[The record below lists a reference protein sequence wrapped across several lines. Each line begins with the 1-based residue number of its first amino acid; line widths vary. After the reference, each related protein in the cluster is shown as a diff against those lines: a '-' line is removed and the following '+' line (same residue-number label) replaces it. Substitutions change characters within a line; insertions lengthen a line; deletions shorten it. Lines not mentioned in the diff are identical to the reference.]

1 MVKKGTLVNQKSHID
16 KKNIK
21 LFYKNYKL
29 YNIFYSYA
37 TKLLYYAK
45 EFHLHKIIYIAFSF
59 LSFFRKNNTVIK

>member
-45 EFHLHKIIYIAFSF
+45 EFHLHKIIY
-59 LSFFRKNNTVIK
+59 SFFIFIFF